1 MGGSG
6 GELVVN
12 TFKYLKAQSSGINYS
27 VFIKKVM
34 NVYQPQKIYKN
45 KDNNFLEIF
54 AKTAPAELYGLAFPY
69 EACTLLQP
77 ALLAPPQSGPLIN
90 LCKKCYSN

>member
-1 MGGSG
+1 LGGSG
-6 GELVVN
+6 GELIGN
-12 TFKYLKAQSSGINYS
+12 TFKYLKAQSSGINFS

-45 KDNNFLEIF
+45 KDYNFLEIF
-54 AKTAPAELYGLAFPY
+54 AKTAPTELYGLAFSY
-69 EACTLLQP
+69 KAFTLLQP
-77 ALLAPPQSGPLIN
+77 ALLAPPQSGPLNN